1 MINFARVMAVDSDV
15 IILDEVTSDLSYE
28 AEMLVKNAIEKVSK
42 NKICIIIAHRLSTIK
57 DCDEIIVMK
66 NGEIIEYG
74 KQEELI
80 EKQSEYYKLING
92 DMGPGL

>member
-28 AEMLVKNAIEKVSK
+28 AEMLVKNAIEKVRK